1 MGCDYV
7 LSGHSERRAVFGD
20 SDEVTNAKT
29 LKILAQGLKCILCI
43 GELKEARTHT
53 RTAPHPAE

>member
-1 MGCDYV
+1 M

-20 SDEVTNAKT
+20 SDEEVNAKT

-43 GELKEARTHT
+43 GELKEVRYTLTMAILSL
-53 RTAPHPAE
+53 P